1 MIKFFKDD
9 KNILAV
15 MSEKKDGSMKLLGSQ
30 FNDENRTKFFKK
42 YKIEK
47 EKIISAKLTHTSV
60 ARVVNKKSPAVVF
73 GADALITKDRIFL
86 ALTAA
91 DCVPVYFYDEKN
103 KIIGLAHAG
112 WRGVAGKIV
121 RNTLA
126 KMSKLG
132 AEKKAIRI
140 ALGPGIK
147 KCHFE
152 IKKDIVAEFKN
163 YSQFINKKNDKIFV
177 DLFGIIKEQLINLK
191 IEEKNI
197 FISNECTYENKKRY
211 FSYRRDKPKEAEV
224 MMAVIGM
231 RDT

>member
-15 MSEKKDGSMKLLGSQ
+15 MSERKDGSMKLLGSQ
-30 FNDENRTKFFKK
+30 LNDANRTKFFKK

-47 EKIISAKLTHTSV
+47 EKIISAKLTHTSI

-86 ALTAA
+86 ALTTA

-121 RNTLA
+121 RNTLE

-152 IKKDIVAEFKN
+152 IKKDIVDEFKN
-163 YSQFINKKNDKIFV
+163 YSQFVIKKNGKIFV
-177 DLFGIIKEQLINLK
+177 DLFGIIKEQLISLK
-191 IEEKNI
+191 IEEENI
-197 FISNECTYENKKRY
+197 FISSECTYENKKRY
-211 FSYRRDKPKEAEV
+211 FSYRRDKPVRAEV
-224 MMAVIGM
+224 MMAIIGM
-231 RDT
+231 R